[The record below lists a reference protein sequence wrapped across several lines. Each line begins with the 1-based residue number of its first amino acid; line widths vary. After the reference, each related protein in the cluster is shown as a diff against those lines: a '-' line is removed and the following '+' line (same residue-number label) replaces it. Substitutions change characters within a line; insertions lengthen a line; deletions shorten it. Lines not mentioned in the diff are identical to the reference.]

1 MAMMNPHSHT
11 RIPAVAGSFY
21 PGNLTELDTAVQSYL
36 DETKTRLY
44 PDQPLAII
52 VPHAG
57 YIYSAPIAASGYAQL
72 VPFARKISR
81 VVLLGPSH
89 RVPFQGIA
97 SSSCQYFQ
105 TPLGD
110 IPLDREAI
118 DQLNHLPFVKEY
130 ELAHS
135 QEHSLEVQLPFLQKI
150 LPQFKLIPLV
160 IGQADDH
167 QVEAVIEH
175 LWHKQD
181 TLFLLSSDL
190 SHYLDYN
197 TARQSDQATC
207 HSIEELNPQTIHYE
221 QACGRSAI
229 AGMLLSAK
237 KHNLQVK
244 TLDLRNSGD
253 TAGSKDRVVGYGC
266 WMFSEQCG

>member
-1 MAMMNPHSHT
+1 MNTHTNT
-11 RIPAVAGSFY
+11 RIPAVAGAFY
-21 PGNLTELDTAVQSYL
+21 PGNPADLNTSVQTYL
-36 DETKTRLY
+36 DQAEAGLCQNR
-44 PDQPLAII
+44 PLAMI

-57 YIYSAPIAASGYAQL
+57 YIYSGPIAASGYKQL
-72 VPFARKISR
+72 LPFARQISR

-89 RVPFQGIA
+89 RVPLRGIA
-97 SSSCQYFQ
+97 SSSRDYFQ

-110 IPLDREAI
+110 IPLDRAAI
-118 DQLNHLPFVKEY
+118 EQLNRLPFVQEN
-130 ELAHS
+130 EQAHS

-150 LPQFKLIPLV
+150 LPDFTLVPLV
-160 IGQADDH
+160 FGQVDD
-167 QVEAVIEH
+167 QQIEAVIEC
-175 LWHKQD
+175 LWQEQN

-197 TARQSDQATC
+197 SARQSDQATC
-207 HSIEELNPQTIHYE
+207 LAIEQLSPQSIDYE

-229 AGMLLSAK
+229 AGMLLSAQ
-237 KHNLQVK
+237 KHDLQVK

-266 WMFSEQCG
+266 WVFS